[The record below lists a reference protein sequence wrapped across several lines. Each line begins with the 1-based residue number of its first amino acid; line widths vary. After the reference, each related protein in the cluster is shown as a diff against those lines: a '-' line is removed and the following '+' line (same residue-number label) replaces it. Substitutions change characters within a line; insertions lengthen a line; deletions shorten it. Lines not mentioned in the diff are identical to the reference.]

1 MPVPPSVRLRVGA
14 RWQSFE
20 RWVGTRR
27 SVVVLFVVALA
38 VFALQS
44 VVLPAYPGRD
54 MSRYIQAFVQLFY
67 KDPVLPSVID
77 TRGPLSSLGV
87 GIPLELGGWAA
98 EAWLAFLYAGSIVLW
113 AALAYTFGAR
123 AAIATSAL
131 LLVYPGYAILFHE
144 LASDSLFAAGF
155 AGWSLLLRWA
165 ILRPSVRSFLALG
178 AGMGLLVLVR
188 PPNQVLIVFVL
199 LPLLLRGSWR
209 ERLSWAAAFFVPS
222 AVLTQGWKLLN
233 DLRYGDA
240 VNLEPSAAVLVTALV
255 LLLFLLPL
263 RGRRQV
269 AALACLAFACAAVV
283 VVVGGWRPQSPVSYV
298 QAAAQMPSSRVFLYR
313 AFMDAKI
320 IEPDNGPASRQLA
333 EVVRRELLTKEPYRS
348 YGVDVD
354 EFFSSGSNR
363 VFGDMT
369 GLSGVDRAEV
379 TREAILDEPGPFLR
393 SIGRTLKQ
401 QFWSGRMY
409 APIESEEGGDV
420 AAAEGSGTVLADGRR
435 LPPPTEGEPIPS
447 SRFGPEI
454 WTLYGGAREVWSS
467 ATDHRF
473 VFDDPRDER
482 RYEEFLRDS
491 DRLSYRIPTR
501 SGSAELTHRLN
512 QASKGFPPPLFW
524 LALGVAALLL
534 RRPKRALV
542 ALAPTLAALAV
553 VFGTALVVFAVPQYI
568 APVSPAFIVLAAAGV
583 LAPRGAAAP
592 APGEPL
598 GRAMRAGIAV
608 AVLAVT
614 AWAAREYVRAIDYR
628 LSIGE
633 ATHDLAV
640 FMRAAGDVVGGNSPY
655 SFRADETYAYPPVLA
670 FLVSPFE
677 ALGAEAGTVL
687 WTLLS
692 LAAIGTALWLLGVRD
707 WRCYCLTAVY
717 PTTRSAVILGTVGP
731 LLLLAVAV
739 AWRWRDRLLAAGAA
753 AGAAV
758 ALKLFLWPLA
768 VWFGVL
774 GRMRTALAAVGFAL
788 AFVFVPWAAIGFAGI
803 GDYPDVLRRLA
814 DDEATASYS
823 VEALGVRAHMP
834 ETAAVILSLLVTV
847 GLLVLAA
854 LVARDLRRTPRDR
867 EVAALTLCLAA
878 ALAASPIVWMHYF
891 LLLLVPLA
899 LIRPRL
905 SPLWLVPFAYWPL
918 GLAAWPGADAQK
930 LGIALATTLV
940 LLAAP
945 LRRGAGNVRRPE
957 VRRPLRLP
965 VPERTLSSR

>member
-1 MPVPPSVRLRVGA
+1 VPVPPSVRLRLGA

-27 SVVVLFVVALA
+27 SAAVLFLVALA
-38 VFALQS
+38 AFALQS

-67 KDPVLPSVID
+67 EDPVLPSVIN

-98 EAWLAFLYAGSIVLW
+98 EAWLALLYAGSIVAW

-144 LASDSLFAAGF
+144 LASDALFAAGF

-188 PPNQVLIVFVL
+188 PANQVLIVFVL

-222 AVLTQGWKLLN
+222 AMLTQGWKLLN
-233 DLRYGDA
+233 ELRYGDA
-240 VNLEPSAAVLVTALV
+240 VGLEPSAAVLVTALV
-255 LLLFLLPL
+255 LLPFLLPL
-263 RGRRQV
+263 RGRRHV
-269 AALACLAFACAAVV
+269 AGLAGLALACAAAV
-283 VVVGGWRPQSPVSYV
+283 VVVGGWRPHNPVSYV
-298 QAAAQMPSSRVFLYR
+298 QGAAQMPSGQVFFYR
-313 AFMDAKI
+313 AFIEAKI
-320 IEPDNGPASRQLA
+320 VHPDNGPASRRLA
-333 EVVRRELLTKEPYRS
+333 EEVRRDLLAKEPYRS
-348 YGVDVD
+348 YGVDLD

-363 VFGDMT
+363 VFGDMQ
-369 GLSGVDRAEV
+369 GLSGVDRSAV
-379 TREAILDEPGPFLR
+379 TREAIREHPGTFVR
-393 SIGRTLKQ
+393 GIGRT
-401 QFWSGRMY
+401 FWEQLWSARMY
-409 APIESEEGGDV
+409 APFVEASTSEGGDGGG
-420 AAAEGSGTVLADGRR
+420 AEEVIVSGRR
-435 LPPPTEGEPIPS
+435 LPRPTDGEPIPA
-447 SRFGPEI
+447 SRFGPNL
-454 WTLYGGAREVWSS
+454 WTLGGGAREVWRSP
-467 ATDHRF
+467 TDHSF

-482 RYEEFLRDS
+482 RYEKFGRDS
-491 DRLSYRIPTR
+491 DRLVARIPTR
-501 SGSAELTHRLN
+501 DPNEDLVHRLN
-512 QASKGFPPPLFW
+512 QASRGFPPPIVW
-524 LALGVAALLL
+524 LAVGVIGFAL
-534 RRPKRALV
+534 RRPRRALV
-542 ALAPTLAALAV
+542 AVTPAAAGLTVIFASS
-553 VFGTALVVFAVPQYI
+553 LLVFAVPQYA
-568 APVSPAFIVLAAAGV
+568 APVTPAFVLLAAAG
-583 LAPRGAAAP
+583 LFAPRREGAAVPGKTLVTSAKIAAGAAAV
-592 APGEPL
+592 
-598 GRAMRAGIAV
+598 IA
-608 AVLAVT
+608 A
-614 AWAAREYVRAIDYR
+614 AWAAREYVRAADYR
-628 LSIGE
+628 LSVDE
-633 ATHDLAV
+633 APHDLAV
-640 FMRAAGDVVGGNSPY
+640 FLRAASAVLDGNSPY
-655 SFRADETYAYPPVLA
+655 SFRADETYAYPPLLA

-677 ALGAEAGTVL
+677 ALGVEPATVL

-692 LAAIGTALWLLGVRD
+692 LTAIGTALWLLGVRD
-707 WRCYCLTAVY
+707 WRCYCLTALY

-731 LLLLAVAV
+731 LLLLAVGV

-774 GRMRTALAAVGFAL
+774 GRTRTALAAVGFAL
-788 AFVFVPWAAIGFAGI
+788 AFVFVPWAAIGLAGI

-823 VEALGVRAHMP
+823 VEALGVRAHLP
-834 ETAAVILSLLVTV
+834 ETAAAILSLLVTV

-854 LVARDLRRTPRDR
+854 LVARDRRRTPRDR
-867 EVAALTLCLAA
+867 DVAALTLCLAA

-918 GLAAWPGADAQK
+918 GLSAWPGGDAK
-930 LGIALATTLV
+930 PLGVALATTLV
-940 LLAAP
+940 LIAAP
-945 LRRGAGNVRRPE
+945 LRRGAGDAVRPA